1 MTRDWSRRGDP
12 SGRAER
18 LRQEIVVLRIKG
30 DKAASS
36 IGRIFVRS
44 LGMDRRRP
52 ASGWRAAT
60 FAAALFAITLNF
72 LQPLA
77 HAALMR
83 DGGPMAVSLW
93 TSMCSS
99 SAGQDDD
106 QDSLPAAGKM
116 HECCLGLAHAPTLAA
131 PSDSFLP
138 APRIAI
144 AVDRAPVALDALA
157 PVGIRDGPNQ
167 PRAPPSLA

>member
-1 MTRDWSRRGDP
+1 
-12 SGRAER
+12 
-18 LRQEIVVLRIKG
+18 
-30 DKAASS
+30 
-36 IGRIFVRS
+36 
-44 LGMDRRRP
+44 MDRRRP

-93 TSMCSS
+93 TSMCTPG
-99 SAGQDDD
+99 AAQDDA
-106 QDSLPAAGKM
+106 QDSMPAAGKV
-116 HECCLGLAHAPTLAA
+116 HECCLGLAHASTLAVPSASSVAA
-131 PSDSFLP
+131 PLFTTIIDRP
-138 APRIAI
+138 HV
-144 AVDRAPVALDALA
+144 AVDALA

>member
-1 MTRDWSRRGDP
+1 
-12 SGRAER
+12 
-18 LRQEIVVLRIKG
+18 
-30 DKAASS
+30 
-36 IGRIFVRS
+36 
-44 LGMDRRRP
+44 MDRRRP

-99 SAGQDDD
+99 SAGQDDE
-106 QDSLPAAGKM
+106 QDSLPAGGKM

-131 PSDSFLP
+131 PCDSFVP

-144 AVDRAPVALDALA
+144 AVDRPPVALDTLA

-167 PRAPPSLA
+167 PRAPPSLV

>member
-1 MTRDWSRRGDP
+1 
-12 SGRAER
+12 
-18 LRQEIVVLRIKG
+18 
-30 DKAASS
+30 
-36 IGRIFVRS
+36 
-44 LGMDRRRP
+44 MDRRRP

-99 SAGQDDD
+99 SAGQDDE

-131 PSDSFLP
+131 PSTSFVVVQPL
-138 APRIAI
+138 
-144 AVDRAPVALDALA
+144 AVAAERPLVALDALA
-157 PVGIRDGPNQ
+157 PVGIRDGPSQ
-167 PRAPPSLA
+167 PRGPPSFA